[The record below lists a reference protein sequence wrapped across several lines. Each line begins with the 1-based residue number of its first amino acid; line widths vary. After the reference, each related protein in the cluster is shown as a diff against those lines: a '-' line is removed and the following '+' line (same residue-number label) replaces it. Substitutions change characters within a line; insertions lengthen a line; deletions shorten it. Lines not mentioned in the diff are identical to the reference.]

1 MELLK
6 EDVMFGIDF
15 SQASTWKGL
24 ISLLTGLGLFT
35 LTSVQTELIVA
46 VCIAVYNLLSVI
58 LKDKFTK
65 KE

>member
-1 MELLK
+1 
-6 EDVMFGIDF
+6 MFGIDF

-24 ISLLTGLGLFT
+24 ISLLAGLGLFT

-65 KE
+65 KEA